1 MLLKSEILKMKGC
14 LLIFTVVKSNLMNSI
29 NTPIKKLIKMEQIN
43 PFWFKIKLDRIN
55 KFNYSIK
62 NKGLI
67 LKRPCNNCPF
77 SSYCPFTLD

>member
-43 PFWFKIKLDRIN
+43 PFWFKIKLDRI
-55 KFNYSIK
+55 K
-62 NKGLI
+62 
-67 LKRPCNNCPF
+67 
-77 SSYCPFTLD
+77 